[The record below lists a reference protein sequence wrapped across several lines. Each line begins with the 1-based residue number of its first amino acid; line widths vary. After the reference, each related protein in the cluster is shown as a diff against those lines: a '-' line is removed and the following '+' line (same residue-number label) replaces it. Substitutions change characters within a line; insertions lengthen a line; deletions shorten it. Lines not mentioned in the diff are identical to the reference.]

1 LLESG
6 AGEMTPDEEAQN
18 RAILEALLIAADD
31 VLGIGTLT
39 SVIQGSGPR
48 DVRRYVDTLNEEYL
62 QAGRSFKISEV
73 AGGFQ
78 FMVHPDYAPWLSRL
92 FREKVP
98 MRLSQA
104 ALETLAIVAFKQPVT
119 KAEVE
124 QIRGVTVDGVLRLLL
139 ERGFLR
145 ISGRAEGAGR
155 PLLYGTTRGFLK
167 HFGLNTLSDLPKLIE
182 LEELL
187 KDAESEAAGSTAG
200 VEAVGS
206 TGTPERSA

>member
-1 LLESG
+1 MLESG

-62 QAGRSFKISEV
+62 QAGRSFKIAEV

-206 TGTPERSA
+206 TGTPERST